1 MRDIIVI
8 GAGVVGCSIARELSK
23 YNLDVLVVEKN
34 SDVSEGI
41 SKGNSGSMRD
51 IIVIGAGVVGCSIAR
66 ELSKYNLD
74 VLVVE
79 KNSDVSEGISK
90 GNSGIVHAGYNEKI
104 GTLKAKLNIEGNK
117 IFDDLS
123 RDLQFPFKRNG
134 AFILAFSD
142 EEMKTLESL
151 KENGEK
157 LGVEGLE
164 ILTRE
169 EALNIEPNL
178 NKEIVG
184 VLNVKTSGIVSPYE
198 MTIAL
203 AENAAENGVE
213 FKLNSKVTNIEKISE
228 GYKVTLNNKEVVNG
242 KLIINASGLEGA
254 FLNNLVS
261 MSKREINPVKG
272 EYCLF
277 DKVAG
282 AMINKT
288 LFQVPNK
295 LSKGVLVTPTAE
307 GNLLVGP
314 NAVEGKT
321 LETSREGIDEI
332 LYKSK
337 KSLEELP
344 VARILNT
351 FSGIRPKTKEG
362 DFIIEEVEDAK
373 NFINVIGIDS
383 PGLTAAPA
391 IGVYVVNMIK
401 ERLDLVEKK
410 NFKKTRE
417 DAKNF
422 INVIGI
428 DSPGL
433 TAAPAIGVY
442 VVNMI
447 KERLDLVEKK
457 NFKKTREKIVRFV
470 ELSLEEK
477 NKLIKEKPAYG
488 HMVCKCEFVTEGEI
502 VEAIHRP
509 IKALT
514 VDAIKRRTRASMG
527 GCQGIGCTLPI
538 SKILSRE
545 LGIDISDINK
555 NSEGSPV
562 IGFKED

>member
-1 MRDIIVI
+1 
-8 GAGVVGCSIARELSK
+8 
-23 YNLDVLVVEKN
+23 
-34 SDVSEGI
+34 
-41 SKGNSGSMRD
+41 MRD

-228 GYKVTLNNKEVVNG
+228 GYKVTLNNKELVSG

-288 LFQVPNK
+288 LFQVPSK

-332 LYKSK
+332 LDKSK
-337 KSLEELP
+337 TSLEELP

-417 DAKNF
+417 
-422 INVIGI
+422 
-428 DSPGL
+428 
-433 TAAPAIGVY
+433 
-442 VVNMI
+442 
-447 KERLDLVEKK
+447 
-457 NFKKTREKIVRFV
+457 KIVRFA

-527 GCQGIGCTLPI
+527 GCQGVGCTLPI

-562 IGFKED
+562 IGFKEMIFNY

>member
-1 MRDIIVI
+1 
-8 GAGVVGCSIARELSK
+8 
-23 YNLDVLVVEKN
+23 
-34 SDVSEGI
+34 
-41 SKGNSGSMRD
+41 MRD

-228 GYKVTLNNKEVVNG
+228 GYKVTLNNKELVSG
-242 KLIINASGLEGA
+242 KIIINASGLEGA

-295 LSKGVLVTPTAE
+295 LCKGVLVTPTAE

-332 LYKSK
+332 LDKSK

-351 FSGIRPKTKEG
+351 FSGIRPKTKGG

-417 DAKNF
+417 
-422 INVIGI
+422 
-428 DSPGL
+428 
-433 TAAPAIGVY
+433 
-442 VVNMI
+442 
-447 KERLDLVEKK
+447 
-457 NFKKTREKIVRFV
+457 KIVRFA

>member
-1 MRDIIVI
+1 
-8 GAGVVGCSIARELSK
+8 
-23 YNLDVLVVEKN
+23 
-34 SDVSEGI
+34 
-41 SKGNSGSMRD
+41 MRD

-228 GYKVTLNNKEVVNG
+228 GYKVTLNNREVVNG
-242 KLIINASGLEGA
+242 KIIINASGLEGA

-288 LFQVPNK
+288 LFQVPSK

-332 LYKSK
+332 LDKSK

-351 FSGIRPKTKEG
+351 FSGIRPKTKGG

-417 DAKNF
+417 
-422 INVIGI
+422 
-428 DSPGL
+428 
-433 TAAPAIGVY
+433 
-442 VVNMI
+442 
-447 KERLDLVEKK
+447 
-457 NFKKTREKIVRFV
+457 KIVRFA

-488 HMVCKCEFVTEGEI
+488 HMICKCEFVTEGEI

-527 GCQGIGCTLPI
+527 GCQGVGCTLPI

>member
-1 MRDIIVI
+1 
-8 GAGVVGCSIARELSK
+8 
-23 YNLDVLVVEKN
+23 
-34 SDVSEGI
+34 
-41 SKGNSGSMRD
+41 MRD

-134 AFILAFSD
+134 AFILAFKD

-228 GYKVTLNNKEVVNG
+228 EYKVTLNNKEVVSG
-242 KLIINASGLEGA
+242 KIIINASGLEGA

-261 MSKREINPVKG
+261 MTKREINPVKG

-314 NAVEGKT
+314 NAVEGRT

-332 LYKSK
+332 LDKSK
-337 KSLEELP
+337 KSIKELP

-362 DFIIEEVEDAK
+362 DFIIEEVADAK

-401 ERLDLVEKK
+401 EK
-410 NFKKTRE
+410 
-417 DAKNF
+417 
-422 INVIGI
+422 
-428 DSPGL
+428 
-433 TAAPAIGVY
+433 
-442 VVNMI
+442 
-447 KERLDLVEKK
+447 LDLVEKK
-457 NFKKTREKIVRFV
+457 NFKKTREKIVRFA

-527 GCQGIGCTLPI
+527 GCQGVGCTLPI

-562 IGFKED
+562 VGFKED

>member
-1 MRDIIVI
+1 
-8 GAGVVGCSIARELSK
+8 
-23 YNLDVLVVEKN
+23 
-34 SDVSEGI
+34 
-41 SKGNSGSMRD
+41 MRD

-142 EEMKTLESL
+142 EDMKILESL

-228 GYKVTLNNKEVVNG
+228 GYKVTLNNKELVSG

-332 LYKSK
+332 LDKSK

-417 DAKNF
+417 
-422 INVIGI
+422 
-428 DSPGL
+428 
-433 TAAPAIGVY
+433 
-442 VVNMI
+442 
-447 KERLDLVEKK
+447 
-457 NFKKTREKIVRFV
+457 KIVRFA

-527 GCQGIGCTLPI
+527 GCQGVGCTLPI

>member
-1 MRDIIVI
+1 
-8 GAGVVGCSIARELSK
+8 
-23 YNLDVLVVEKN
+23 
-34 SDVSEGI
+34 
-41 SKGNSGSMRD
+41 MRD

-142 EEMKTLESL
+142 EDMKTLEGL

-178 NKEIVG
+178 NKKIVG

-213 FKLNSKVTNIEKISE
+213 FKLNSKVTSIEKISE

-261 MSKREINPVKG
+261 MTKREINPVKG

-332 LYKSK
+332 LDKSK

-351 FSGIRPKTKEG
+351 FSGIRPKTKGG

-417 DAKNF
+417 
-422 INVIGI
+422 
-428 DSPGL
+428 
-433 TAAPAIGVY
+433 
-442 VVNMI
+442 
-447 KERLDLVEKK
+447 
-457 NFKKTREKIVRFV
+457 KIVRFA
-470 ELSLEEK
+470 ELSLKEK

>member
-1 MRDIIVI
+1 MR
-8 GAGVVGCSIARELSK
+8 
-23 YNLDVLVVEKN
+23 N
-34 SDVSEGI
+34 
-41 SKGNSGSMRD
+41 

-228 GYKVTLNNKEVVNG
+228 GYKVTLNNKELVSG

-332 LYKSK
+332 LDKSK

-351 FSGIRPKTKEG
+351 FSGIRPKTKGG

-417 DAKNF
+417 
-422 INVIGI
+422 
-428 DSPGL
+428 
-433 TAAPAIGVY
+433 
-442 VVNMI
+442 
-447 KERLDLVEKK
+447 
-457 NFKKTREKIVRFV
+457 KIVRFA

>member
-1 MRDIIVI
+1 
-8 GAGVVGCSIARELSK
+8 
-23 YNLDVLVVEKN
+23 
-34 SDVSEGI
+34 
-41 SKGNSGSMRD
+41 MRD

-134 AFILAFSD
+134 VFILAFSD

-213 FKLNSKVTNIEKISE
+213 FKLNSKVTSIEKISE
-228 GYKVTLNNKEVVNG
+228 GYKVTLNNKELVSG
-242 KLIINASGLEGA
+242 KIIINASGLEGA

-332 LYKSK
+332 LDKSK

-351 FSGIRPKTKEG
+351 FSGIRPKTKGG

-417 DAKNF
+417 
-422 INVIGI
+422 
-428 DSPGL
+428 
-433 TAAPAIGVY
+433 
-442 VVNMI
+442 
-447 KERLDLVEKK
+447 
-457 NFKKTREKIVRFV
+457 KIVRFA

-488 HMVCKCEFVTEGEI
+488 HMVCKCEFITEGEI

>member
-1 MRDIIVI
+1 
-8 GAGVVGCSIARELSK
+8 
-23 YNLDVLVVEKN
+23 
-34 SDVSEGI
+34 
-41 SKGNSGSMRD
+41 MRD

-228 GYKVTLNNKEVVNG
+228 GYKVTLNNKELVSG
-242 KLIINASGLEGA
+242 KIIINASGLEGA

-288 LFQVPNK
+288 LFQVPSK

-332 LYKSK
+332 LDKSK

-351 FSGIRPKTKEG
+351 FSGIRPKTKGG

-417 DAKNF
+417 
-422 INVIGI
+422 
-428 DSPGL
+428 
-433 TAAPAIGVY
+433 
-442 VVNMI
+442 
-447 KERLDLVEKK
+447 
-457 NFKKTREKIVRFV
+457 KIVRFA

-477 NKLIKEKPAYG
+477 NRLIKEKPAYG

-509 IKALT
+509 IPALT

-562 IGFKED
+562 IGFKEMIFNY

>member
-1 MRDIIVI
+1 
-8 GAGVVGCSIARELSK
+8 
-23 YNLDVLVVEKN
+23 
-34 SDVSEGI
+34 
-41 SKGNSGSMRD
+41 MRD

-142 EEMKTLESL
+142 EDMNILESL

-228 GYKVTLNNKEVVNG
+228 GYKVTLNNREVVNG
-242 KLIINASGLEGA
+242 KIIINASGLEGA

-261 MSKREINPVKG
+261 MTKREINPVKG

-332 LYKSK
+332 LDKSK

-351 FSGIRPKTKEG
+351 FSGIRPKTKGG

-417 DAKNF
+417 
-422 INVIGI
+422 
-428 DSPGL
+428 
-433 TAAPAIGVY
+433 
-442 VVNMI
+442 
-447 KERLDLVEKK
+447 
-457 NFKKTREKIVRFV
+457 KIVRFA

-527 GCQGIGCTLPI
+527 GCQGVGCTLPI

>member
-1 MRDIIVI
+1 
-8 GAGVVGCSIARELSK
+8 
-23 YNLDVLVVEKN
+23 
-34 SDVSEGI
+34 
-41 SKGNSGSMRD
+41 
-51 IIVIGAGVVGCSIAR
+51 
-66 ELSKYNLD
+66 
-74 VLVVE
+74 
-79 KNSDVSEGISK
+79 
-90 GNSGIVHAGYNEKI
+90 
-104 GTLKAKLNIEGNK
+104 
-117 IFDDLS
+117 
-123 RDLQFPFKRNG
+123 
-134 AFILAFSD
+134 
-142 EEMKTLESL
+142 MKTLESL

-169 EALNIEPNL
+169 EALNIESNL

-228 GYKVTLNNKEVVNG
+228 GYKVTLNNKELVSG
-242 KLIINASGLEGA
+242 KIIINASGLEGA

-261 MSKREINPVKG
+261 MTKREINPVKG

-288 LFQVPNK
+288 LFQVPSK

-332 LYKSK
+332 LDKSK

-351 FSGIRPKTKEG
+351 FSGIRPKTKGG

-417 DAKNF
+417 
-422 INVIGI
+422 
-428 DSPGL
+428 
-433 TAAPAIGVY
+433 
-442 VVNMI
+442 
-447 KERLDLVEKK
+447 
-457 NFKKTREKIVRFV
+457 KIVRFA

-527 GCQGIGCTLPI
+527 GCQGVGCTLPI

-555 NSEGSPV
+555 NIEGSPV

>member
-1 MRDIIVI
+1 
-8 GAGVVGCSIARELSK
+8 
-23 YNLDVLVVEKN
+23 
-34 SDVSEGI
+34 
-41 SKGNSGSMRD
+41 MRD

-134 AFILAFSD
+134 AFILAFKD

-213 FKLNSKVTNIEKISE
+213 FKLNSKVTSIEKISE
-228 GYKVTLNNKEVVNG
+228 GYKVTLNNKELVSG

-332 LYKSK
+332 LDKSK

-351 FSGIRPKTKEG
+351 FSGIRPKTKGG

-401 ERLDLVEKK
+401 EK
-410 NFKKTRE
+410 
-417 DAKNF
+417 
-422 INVIGI
+422 
-428 DSPGL
+428 
-433 TAAPAIGVY
+433 
-442 VVNMI
+442 
-447 KERLDLVEKK
+447 LDLVEKK
-457 NFKKTREKIVRFV
+457 NFKKTREKIVRFA

-488 HMVCKCEFVTEGEI
+488 HMVCKCEFITEGEI

>member
-1 MRDIIVI
+1 M
-8 GAGVVGCSIARELSK
+8 K
-23 YNLDVLVVEKN
+23 
-34 SDVSEGI
+34 
-41 SKGNSGSMRD
+41 D

-142 EEMKTLESL
+142 EDMNILESL

-213 FKLNSKVTNIEKISE
+213 FKLNSKVTNIEKTSE
-228 GYKVTLNNKEVVNG
+228 GYKLTLNNKELVSG
-242 KLIINASGLEGA
+242 KIIINASGLEGA

-332 LYKSK
+332 LDKSK

-362 DFIIEEVEDAK
+362 DFIIEEV
-373 NFINVIGIDS
+373 V
-383 PGLTAAPA
+383 
-391 IGVYVVNMIK
+391 
-401 ERLDLVEKK
+401 
-410 NFKKTRE
+410 

-457 NFKKTREKIVRFV
+457 NFKKTREKIARFA

-477 NKLIKEKPAYG
+477 NRLIKEKPEYG

-509 IKALT
+509 IPALT

>member
-1 MRDIIVI
+1 M
-8 GAGVVGCSIARELSK
+8 K
-23 YNLDVLVVEKN
+23 
-34 SDVSEGI
+34 
-41 SKGNSGSMRD
+41 D

-142 EEMKTLESL
+142 EDMNILESL

-228 GYKVTLNNKEVVNG
+228 GYKVTLNNKELVSG
-242 KLIINASGLEGA
+242 KIIINASGLEGA

-332 LYKSK
+332 LDKSK

-362 DFIIEEVEDAK
+362 DFIIEEV
-373 NFINVIGIDS
+373 V
-383 PGLTAAPA
+383 
-391 IGVYVVNMIK
+391 
-401 ERLDLVEKK
+401 
-410 NFKKTRE
+410 

-457 NFKKTREKIVRFV
+457 NFKKTREKIARFA

-477 NKLIKEKPAYG
+477 NRLIKEKSEYG
-488 HMVCKCEFVTEGEI
+488 HIVCKCEFVTEGEI

-509 IKALT
+509 IPALT

>member
-1 MRDIIVI
+1 
-8 GAGVVGCSIARELSK
+8 
-23 YNLDVLVVEKN
+23 
-34 SDVSEGI
+34 
-41 SKGNSGSMRD
+41 MRD

-228 GYKVTLNNKEVVNG
+228 GYKVTLNNKELVSG
-242 KLIINASGLEGA
+242 KIIINASGLEGA

-261 MSKREINPVKG
+261 MTKREINPVKG

-332 LYKSK
+332 LDKSK

-417 DAKNF
+417 
-422 INVIGI
+422 
-428 DSPGL
+428 
-433 TAAPAIGVY
+433 
-442 VVNMI
+442 
-447 KERLDLVEKK
+447 
-457 NFKKTREKIVRFV
+457 KIVRFA

-527 GCQGIGCTLPI
+527 GCQGVGCTLPI

>member
-1 MRDIIVI
+1 
-8 GAGVVGCSIARELSK
+8 
-23 YNLDVLVVEKN
+23 
-34 SDVSEGI
+34 
-41 SKGNSGSMRD
+41 MRD

-213 FKLNSKVTNIEKISE
+213 FKLNSKVTSIEKIFE
-228 GYKVTLNNKEVVNG
+228 GYKVTLNNKELVSG
-242 KLIINASGLEGA
+242 KIIINASGLEGA

-332 LYKSK
+332 LDKSK

-351 FSGIRPKTKEG
+351 FSGIRPKTKGG

-417 DAKNF
+417 
-422 INVIGI
+422 
-428 DSPGL
+428 
-433 TAAPAIGVY
+433 
-442 VVNMI
+442 
-447 KERLDLVEKK
+447 
-457 NFKKTREKIVRFV
+457 KIVRFA

>member
-34 SDVSEGI
+34 SDVS
-41 SKGNSGSMRD
+41 D
-51 IIVIGAGVVGCSIAR
+51 GV
-66 ELSKYNLD
+66 
-74 VLVVE
+74 
-79 KNSDVSEGISK
+79 SK

-169 EALNIEPNL
+169 EALNIESNL

-228 GYKVTLNNKEVVNG
+228 GYKVTLNNKELVSG
-242 KLIINASGLEGA
+242 KIIINASGLEGA

-261 MSKREINPVKG
+261 MTKREINPVKG

-332 LYKSK
+332 LDKSK

-351 FSGIRPKTKEG
+351 FSGIRPKTKGG

-391 IGVYVVNMIK
+391 IGVYVVNI
-401 ERLDLVEKK
+401 
-410 NFKKTRE
+410 
-417 DAKNF
+417 
-422 INVIGI
+422 
-428 DSPGL
+428 
-433 TAAPAIGVY
+433 
-442 VVNMI
+442 I

-457 NFKKTREKIVRFV
+457 NFKKTREKIVRFA

-562 IGFKED
+562 IGFKEE

>member
-34 SDVSEGI
+34 SDVSEG
-41 SKGNSGSMRD
+41 
-51 IIVIGAGVVGCSIAR
+51 V
-66 ELSKYNLD
+66 
-74 VLVVE
+74 
-79 KNSDVSEGISK
+79 SK

-142 EEMKTLESL
+142 KDMKTLESL
-151 KENGEK
+151 KEKGEK

-228 GYKVTLNNKEVVNG
+228 GYKVTLNSKEVVNG

-288 LFQVPNK
+288 LFQVPSK

-332 LYKSK
+332 LDKSK
-337 KSLEELP
+337 KSVEELP
-344 VARILNT
+344 LARILNT
-351 FSGIRPKTKEG
+351 FSGIRPKTNHG

-401 ERLDLVEKK
+401 DKLDL
-410 NFKKTRE
+410 
-417 DAKNF
+417 
-422 INVIGI
+422 I
-428 DSPGL
+428 
-433 TAAPAIGVY
+433 
-442 VVNMI
+442 
-447 KERLDLVEKK
+447 EKK
-457 NFKKTREKIVRFV
+457 NFKKTREKIARFA

-477 NKLIKEKPAYG
+477 NRLIKEKPAYG

-509 IKALT
+509 IPALT

-527 GCQGIGCTLPI
+527 GCQGVGCTLPI

>member
-1 MRDIIVI
+1 
-8 GAGVVGCSIARELSK
+8 
-23 YNLDVLVVEKN
+23 
-34 SDVSEGI
+34 
-41 SKGNSGSMRD
+41 MRD

-142 EEMKTLESL
+142 EDMNILESL

-228 GYKVTLNNKEVVNG
+228 GYKVTLNNKELVSG

-332 LYKSK
+332 LDKSK

-351 FSGIRPKTKEG
+351 FSGIRPKTKGG

-417 DAKNF
+417 
-422 INVIGI
+422 
-428 DSPGL
+428 
-433 TAAPAIGVY
+433 
-442 VVNMI
+442 
-447 KERLDLVEKK
+447 
-457 NFKKTREKIVRFV
+457 KIVRFA

-527 GCQGIGCTLPI
+527 GCQGVGCTLPI

>member
-41 SKGNSGSMRD
+41 SKGNSS
-51 IIVIGAGVVGCSIAR
+51 
-66 ELSKYNLD
+66 
-74 VLVVE
+74 
-79 KNSDVSEGISK
+79 
-90 GNSGIVHAGYNEKI
+90 IVHAGYNEKI

-142 EEMKTLESL
+142 EDMNILESL

-228 GYKVTLNNKEVVNG
+228 GYKVTLNSKEVVNG

-254 FLNNLVS
+254 FLNNLIS

-288 LFQVPNK
+288 LFQVPSK

-332 LYKSK
+332 LDKSK
-337 KSLEELP
+337 KSVEELP
-344 VARILNT
+344 LARILNT
-351 FSGIRPKTKEG
+351 FSGIRPKTNHG

-401 ERLDLVEKK
+401 DKLDL
-410 NFKKTRE
+410 
-417 DAKNF
+417 
-422 INVIGI
+422 I
-428 DSPGL
+428 
-433 TAAPAIGVY
+433 
-442 VVNMI
+442 
-447 KERLDLVEKK
+447 EKK
-457 NFKKTREKIVRFV
+457 NFKKTREKIARFA

-477 NKLIKEKPAYG
+477 NRLIKEKPAYG

-509 IKALT
+509 IPALT

-527 GCQGIGCTLPI
+527 GCQGVGCTLPI

>member
-1 MRDIIVI
+1 
-8 GAGVVGCSIARELSK
+8 
-23 YNLDVLVVEKN
+23 
-34 SDVSEGI
+34 
-41 SKGNSGSMRD
+41 MRD

-142 EEMKTLESL
+142 EDMNILESL

-228 GYKVTLNNKEVVNG
+228 GYKVTLNNKEVVSG
-242 KLIINASGLEGA
+242 KIIINASGLEGA

-261 MSKREINPVKG
+261 MTKREINPVKG

-282 AMINKT
+282 SMINKT

-332 LYKSK
+332 LDKSK

-417 DAKNF
+417 
-422 INVIGI
+422 
-428 DSPGL
+428 
-433 TAAPAIGVY
+433 
-442 VVNMI
+442 
-447 KERLDLVEKK
+447 
-457 NFKKTREKIVRFV
+457 KIVRFA

-527 GCQGIGCTLPI
+527 GCQGVGCTLPI

-562 IGFKED
+562 VGFKED

>member
-1 MRDIIVI
+1 
-8 GAGVVGCSIARELSK
+8 
-23 YNLDVLVVEKN
+23 
-34 SDVSEGI
+34 
-41 SKGNSGSMRD
+41 MRD

-228 GYKVTLNNKEVVNG
+228 GYKVTLNNKELVSG
-242 KLIINASGLEGA
+242 KIIINASGLEGA

-288 LFQVPNK
+288 LFQVPSK

-332 LYKSK
+332 LDKSK

-351 FSGIRPKTKEG
+351 FSVIRPKTKGG

-417 DAKNF
+417 
-422 INVIGI
+422 
-428 DSPGL
+428 
-433 TAAPAIGVY
+433 
-442 VVNMI
+442 
-447 KERLDLVEKK
+447 
-457 NFKKTREKIVRFV
+457 KIVRFA

-477 NKLIKEKPAYG
+477 NRLIKEKPAYG

-527 GCQGIGCTLPI
+527 GCQGVGCTLPI

>member
-1 MRDIIVI
+1 
-8 GAGVVGCSIARELSK
+8 
-23 YNLDVLVVEKN
+23 
-34 SDVSEGI
+34 
-41 SKGNSGSMRD
+41 MRD

-213 FKLNSKVTNIEKISE
+213 FKLNSKVTSIEKISE
-228 GYKVTLNNKEVVNG
+228 GYKVTLNNKELVSG

-332 LYKSK
+332 LDKSK

-351 FSGIRPKTKEG
+351 FSGIRPKTKGG

-417 DAKNF
+417 
-422 INVIGI
+422 
-428 DSPGL
+428 
-433 TAAPAIGVY
+433 
-442 VVNMI
+442 
-447 KERLDLVEKK
+447 
-457 NFKKTREKIVRFV
+457 KIVRFA

-509 IKALT
+509 IKAFT

>member
-1 MRDIIVI
+1 
-8 GAGVVGCSIARELSK
+8 
-23 YNLDVLVVEKN
+23 
-34 SDVSEGI
+34 
-41 SKGNSGSMRD
+41 MRD

-142 EEMKTLESL
+142 EEMKALESL

-213 FKLNSKVTNIEKISE
+213 FKLNSKVTSIEKISE
-228 GYKVTLNNKEVVNG
+228 GYKVTLNNKELVSG

-332 LYKSK
+332 LDKSK

-351 FSGIRPKTKEG
+351 FSGIRPKTKSG

-417 DAKNF
+417 
-422 INVIGI
+422 
-428 DSPGL
+428 
-433 TAAPAIGVY
+433 
-442 VVNMI
+442 
-447 KERLDLVEKK
+447 
-457 NFKKTREKIVRFV
+457 KIVRFA

-488 HMVCKCEFVTEGEI
+488 HMICKCEFVTEGEI

>member
-1 MRDIIVI
+1 
-8 GAGVVGCSIARELSK
+8 
-23 YNLDVLVVEKN
+23 
-34 SDVSEGI
+34 
-41 SKGNSGSMRD
+41 MRD

-134 AFILAFSD
+134 AFILAFKD

-228 GYKVTLNNKEVVNG
+228 EYKVTLNNKEVVSG
-242 KLIINASGLEGA
+242 KIIINASGLEGA

-261 MSKREINPVKG
+261 MTKREINPVKG

-314 NAVEGKT
+314 NAVEGRT

-332 LYKSK
+332 LDKSK
-337 KSLEELP
+337 KSIKELP

-417 DAKNF
+417 
-422 INVIGI
+422 
-428 DSPGL
+428 
-433 TAAPAIGVY
+433 
-442 VVNMI
+442 
-447 KERLDLVEKK
+447 
-457 NFKKTREKIVRFV
+457 KIVRFA

-527 GCQGIGCTLPI
+527 GCQGVGCTLPI

-562 IGFKED
+562 VGFKED

>member
-1 MRDIIVI
+1 M
-8 GAGVVGCSIARELSK
+8 K
-23 YNLDVLVVEKN
+23 
-34 SDVSEGI
+34 
-41 SKGNSGSMRD
+41 D

-117 IFDDLS
+117 MFHDLS

-134 AFILAFSD
+134 AFILAFSND
-142 EEMKTLESL
+142 DMKTLESL

-213 FKLNSKVTNIEKISE
+213 FKLNSKVTNIEKTSE

-261 MSKREINPVKG
+261 MTKREINPVKG

-282 AMINKT
+282 AMITKT
-288 LFQVPNK
+288 LFQVPSD

-314 NAVEGKT
+314 NAEEGKE

-332 LYKSK
+332 LDKSK
-337 KSLEELP
+337 KSVEELP
-344 VARILNT
+344 IARILNT
-351 FSGIRPKTKEG
+351 FSGIRPKTKGG
-362 DFIIEEVEDAK
+362 DFIIEEAEDAK

-391 IGVYVVNMIK
+391 IGVYVVNIIK
-401 ERLDLVEKK
+401 EK
-410 NFKKTRE
+410 
-417 DAKNF
+417 
-422 INVIGI
+422 
-428 DSPGL
+428 
-433 TAAPAIGVY
+433 
-442 VVNMI
+442 
-447 KERLDLVEKK
+447 LDLVEKK
-457 NFKKTREKIVRFV
+457 NFKKTREKIARFA

-477 NKLIKEKPAYG
+477 NTLIKEKPAYG

-509 IKALT
+509 IPAIT

-527 GCQGIGCTLPI
+527 GCQGVGCTLPI

>member
-34 SDVSEGI
+34 SDVSEG
-41 SKGNSGSMRD
+41 
-51 IIVIGAGVVGCSIAR
+51 V
-66 ELSKYNLD
+66 
-74 VLVVE
+74 
-79 KNSDVSEGISK
+79 SK

-228 GYKVTLNNKEVVNG
+228 GYKVTLNNKELVSG

-332 LYKSK
+332 LDKSK

-351 FSGIRPKTKEG
+351 FSGIRPKTKGG

-417 DAKNF
+417 
-422 INVIGI
+422 
-428 DSPGL
+428 
-433 TAAPAIGVY
+433 
-442 VVNMI
+442 
-447 KERLDLVEKK
+447 
-457 NFKKTREKIVRFV
+457 KIVRFA

-477 NKLIKEKPAYG
+477 NRLIKEKPAYG

>member
-1 MRDIIVI
+1 
-8 GAGVVGCSIARELSK
+8 
-23 YNLDVLVVEKN
+23 
-34 SDVSEGI
+34 
-41 SKGNSGSMRD
+41 MRD

-134 AFILAFSD
+134 AFILAFKD
-142 EEMKTLESL
+142 EEIKTLESL

-184 VLNVKTSGIVSPYE
+184 VLNIKTSGIVSPYE

-203 AENAAENGVE
+203 AENAAENGIE

-228 GYKVTLNNKEVVNG
+228 GYKVTLNNKEVVSG
-242 KLIINASGLEGA
+242 KIIINASGLEGA

-261 MSKREINPVKG
+261 MTKSEINPVKG

-282 AMINKT
+282 SMINKT

-332 LYKSK
+332 LDKSK

-401 ERLDLVEKK
+401 EK
-410 NFKKTRE
+410 
-417 DAKNF
+417 
-422 INVIGI
+422 
-428 DSPGL
+428 
-433 TAAPAIGVY
+433 
-442 VVNMI
+442 
-447 KERLDLVEKK
+447 LDLVEKK
-457 NFKKTREKIVRFV
+457 NFKKTREKIVRFA

-527 GCQGIGCTLPI
+527 GCQGVGCTLPI

-562 IGFKED
+562 VGFKED

>member
-1 MRDIIVI
+1 
-8 GAGVVGCSIARELSK
+8 
-23 YNLDVLVVEKN
+23 
-34 SDVSEGI
+34 
-41 SKGNSGSMRD
+41 MRD

-134 AFILAFSD
+134 AFILAFKD
-142 EEMKTLESL
+142 EEIKTLESL

-169 EALNIEPNL
+169 EALNIEHNL

-184 VLNVKTSGIVSPYE
+184 VLSVKTSGIVSPYE

-228 GYKVTLNNKEVVNG
+228 GYKVTLNNKEVVSG
-242 KLIINASGLEGA
+242 KFIINASGLEGA
-254 FLNNLVS
+254 FLNNLIS
-261 MSKREINPVKG
+261 MTKREINPVKG

-332 LYKSK
+332 LDKSK
-337 KSLEELP
+337 KSIKELP

-401 ERLDLVEKK
+401 EK
-410 NFKKTRE
+410 
-417 DAKNF
+417 
-422 INVIGI
+422 
-428 DSPGL
+428 
-433 TAAPAIGVY
+433 
-442 VVNMI
+442 
-447 KERLDLVEKK
+447 LDLVEKK
-457 NFKKTREKIVRFV
+457 NFKKTREKIVRFA

-477 NKLIKEKPAYG
+477 NKLIKENPTYG

-527 GCQGIGCTLPI
+527 GCQGVGCTLPI

-562 IGFKED
+562 VGFKED

>member
-1 MRDIIVI
+1 
-8 GAGVVGCSIARELSK
+8 
-23 YNLDVLVVEKN
+23 
-34 SDVSEGI
+34 
-41 SKGNSGSMRD
+41 MRD

-228 GYKVTLNNKEVVNG
+228 GYKVTLNNKELVSG
-242 KLIINASGLEGA
+242 KIIINASGLEGA
-254 FLNNLVS
+254 FLNNLIS
-261 MSKREINPVKG
+261 MTKREINPVKG

-332 LYKSK
+332 LDKSK

-417 DAKNF
+417 
-422 INVIGI
+422 
-428 DSPGL
+428 
-433 TAAPAIGVY
+433 
-442 VVNMI
+442 
-447 KERLDLVEKK
+447 
-457 NFKKTREKIVRFV
+457 KIVRFA

-509 IKALT
+509 IKAHT

>member
-1 MRDIIVI
+1 
-8 GAGVVGCSIARELSK
+8 
-23 YNLDVLVVEKN
+23 
-34 SDVSEGI
+34 
-41 SKGNSGSMRD
+41 MRD

-142 EEMKTLESL
+142 EEMKALESL

-213 FKLNSKVTNIEKISE
+213 FKLNSKVTSIEKISE
-228 GYKVTLNNKEVVNG
+228 GYKVTLNNKELVSG

-261 MSKREINPVKG
+261 MTKREINPVKG

-332 LYKSK
+332 LDKSK

-351 FSGIRPKTKEG
+351 FSGIRPKTKGG

-417 DAKNF
+417 
-422 INVIGI
+422 
-428 DSPGL
+428 
-433 TAAPAIGVY
+433 
-442 VVNMI
+442 
-447 KERLDLVEKK
+447 
-457 NFKKTREKIVRFV
+457 KIVRFA

-527 GCQGIGCTLPI
+527 GCQGVGCTLPI

>member
-1 MRDIIVI
+1 
-8 GAGVVGCSIARELSK
+8 
-23 YNLDVLVVEKN
+23 
-34 SDVSEGI
+34 
-41 SKGNSGSMRD
+41 MRD

-142 EEMKTLESL
+142 EDMNILESL

-228 GYKVTLNNKEVVNG
+228 GYKVTLNNKELVSG

-332 LYKSK
+332 LDKSK

-417 DAKNF
+417 
-422 INVIGI
+422 
-428 DSPGL
+428 
-433 TAAPAIGVY
+433 
-442 VVNMI
+442 
-447 KERLDLVEKK
+447 
-457 NFKKTREKIVRFV
+457 KIVRFA

-527 GCQGIGCTLPI
+527 GCQGVGCTLPI

-562 IGFKED
+562 IGFKEMIFNY

>member
-1 MRDIIVI
+1 M
-8 GAGVVGCSIARELSK
+8 K
-23 YNLDVLVVEKN
+23 
-34 SDVSEGI
+34 
-41 SKGNSGSMRD
+41 D

-117 IFDDLS
+117 MFHDLS

-134 AFILAFSD
+134 AFILAFSND
-142 EEMKTLESL
+142 DMKTLESL

-213 FKLNSKVTNIEKISE
+213 FKLNSKVTNIEKTSE

-261 MSKREINPVKG
+261 MTKREINPVKG

-282 AMINKT
+282 AMITKT
-288 LFQVPNK
+288 LFQVPSD

-314 NAVEGKT
+314 NAEEGKE
-321 LETSREGIDEI
+321 LKTSREGIDEI
-332 LYKSK
+332 LDKSK
-337 KSLEELP
+337 KSVEELP
-344 VARILNT
+344 IARILNT
-351 FSGIRPKTKEG
+351 FSGIRPKTKGG
-362 DFIIEEVEDAK
+362 DFIIEEAEDAK

-391 IGVYVVNMIK
+391 IGVYVVNIIK
-401 ERLDLVEKK
+401 EK
-410 NFKKTRE
+410 
-417 DAKNF
+417 
-422 INVIGI
+422 
-428 DSPGL
+428 
-433 TAAPAIGVY
+433 
-442 VVNMI
+442 
-447 KERLDLVEKK
+447 LDLVEKK
-457 NFKKTREKIVRFV
+457 NFKKTREKIARFA

-477 NKLIKEKPAYG
+477 NTLIKEKPAYG

-502 VEAIHRP
+502 IEAIHRP
-509 IKALT
+509 IPALT

-527 GCQGIGCTLPI
+527 GCQGVGCTLPI

>member
-1 MRDIIVI
+1 
-8 GAGVVGCSIARELSK
+8 
-23 YNLDVLVVEKN
+23 
-34 SDVSEGI
+34 
-41 SKGNSGSMRD
+41 MRD

-142 EEMKTLESL
+142 EDMNILESL

-228 GYKVTLNNKEVVNG
+228 GYKVTLNNREVVNG
-242 KLIINASGLEGA
+242 KIIINASGLEGA

-332 LYKSK
+332 LDKSK
-337 KSLEELP
+337 TSLEELP

-417 DAKNF
+417 
-422 INVIGI
+422 
-428 DSPGL
+428 
-433 TAAPAIGVY
+433 
-442 VVNMI
+442 
-447 KERLDLVEKK
+447 
-457 NFKKTREKIVRFV
+457 KIVRFA

-545 LGIDISDINK
+545 LGIDINDINK

>member
-34 SDVSEGI
+34 SDVSEG
-41 SKGNSGSMRD
+41 
-51 IIVIGAGVVGCSIAR
+51 V
-66 ELSKYNLD
+66 
-74 VLVVE
+74 
-79 KNSDVSEGISK
+79 SK

-228 GYKVTLNNKEVVNG
+228 GYKVTLNNKELVSG
-242 KLIINASGLEGA
+242 KIIINASGLEGA

-261 MSKREINPVKG
+261 MTKREINPVKG

-332 LYKSK
+332 LDKSK

-351 FSGIRPKTKEG
+351 FSGIRPKTKGG

-417 DAKNF
+417 
-422 INVIGI
+422 
-428 DSPGL
+428 
-433 TAAPAIGVY
+433 
-442 VVNMI
+442 
-447 KERLDLVEKK
+447 
-457 NFKKTREKIVRFV
+457 KIVRFA

-527 GCQGIGCTLPI
+527 GCQGVGCTLPI

>member
-34 SDVSEGI
+34 SDVSEG
-41 SKGNSGSMRD
+41 
-51 IIVIGAGVVGCSIAR
+51 V
-66 ELSKYNLD
+66 
-74 VLVVE
+74 
-79 KNSDVSEGISK
+79 SK

-104 GTLKAKLNIEGNK
+104 GTLKTKLNIEGNK
-117 IFDDLS
+117 MFDDLS

-142 EEMKTLESL
+142 KDMKTLESL
-151 KENGEK
+151 KEKGEK

-228 GYKVTLNNKEVVNG
+228 GYKVTLNSKEVVNG

-288 LFQVPNK
+288 LFQVPSK

-332 LYKSK
+332 LDKSK
-337 KSLEELP
+337 KSVEELP
-344 VARILNT
+344 LARILNT
-351 FSGIRPKTKEG
+351 FSGIRPKTNHG

-383 PGLTAAPA
+383 PGLTVAPA

-401 ERLDLVEKK
+401 DKLDL
-410 NFKKTRE
+410 
-417 DAKNF
+417 
-422 INVIGI
+422 I
-428 DSPGL
+428 
-433 TAAPAIGVY
+433 
-442 VVNMI
+442 
-447 KERLDLVEKK
+447 EKK
-457 NFKKTREKIVRFV
+457 NFKKTREKIARFA
-470 ELSLEEK
+470 ELSLKEK
-477 NKLIKEKPAYG
+477 NRLIKEKPAYG

-509 IKALT
+509 IPALT

>member
-1 MRDIIVI
+1 
-8 GAGVVGCSIARELSK
+8 
-23 YNLDVLVVEKN
+23 
-34 SDVSEGI
+34 
-41 SKGNSGSMRD
+41 MRD

-134 AFILAFSD
+134 AFILAFKD

-213 FKLNSKVTNIEKISE
+213 FKLNSKVTNIEKIFE
-228 GYKVTLNNKEVVNG
+228 GYKVTLNNKEVVSG
-242 KLIINASGLEGA
+242 KIIINASGLEGA
-254 FLNNLVS
+254 FLNNLIS
-261 MSKREINPVKG
+261 MTKREINPVKG

-332 LYKSK
+332 LDKSK
-337 KSLEELP
+337 KSIEELP

-362 DFIIEEVEDAK
+362 DFIIEEVADAK

-401 ERLDLVEKK
+401 EK
-410 NFKKTRE
+410 
-417 DAKNF
+417 
-422 INVIGI
+422 
-428 DSPGL
+428 
-433 TAAPAIGVY
+433 
-442 VVNMI
+442 
-447 KERLDLVEKK
+447 LDLVEKK
-457 NFKKTREKIVRFV
+457 NFKKTREKIVRFA

-477 NKLIKEKPAYG
+477 NRLIKEKPAYG

-527 GCQGIGCTLPI
+527 GCQGVGCTLPI

-562 IGFKED
+562 VGFKED